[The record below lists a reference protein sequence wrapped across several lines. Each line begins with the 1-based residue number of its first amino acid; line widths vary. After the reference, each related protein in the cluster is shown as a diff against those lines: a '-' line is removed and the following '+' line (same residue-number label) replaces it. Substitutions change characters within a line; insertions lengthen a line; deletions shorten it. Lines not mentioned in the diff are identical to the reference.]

1 MPYQVVSTTLFPP
14 DADTPGV
21 NVNDA
26 PRELTDDEQVILGAL
41 KKQLNWA
48 KKINRPKNEYY
59 ELKQRVKDLEI
70 SVPPQLK
77 DIGVVV
83 GWPGTVI
90 DVLEERIDL
99 MGFTSTGELYGL
111 DEIYEDN
118 ALDIEGSR
126 ATTDALIAGTCF
138 VSVGKG
144 NQDEGEPEILVTA
157 ESPSSATM
165 LWDYRKRRAAAALSQ
180 TYDDKNKVIM
190 QSLYM
195 PDRVVR
201 WAVDPKDRNRS
212 LDIVDINEHN
222 LNRVLMARLINRDRA
237 TDIHGRSEITR
248 AIRYYTDAA
257 VRTMLGMELN
267 REFYTTPMRTAL
279 DVFPQSLGFTEGMSE
294 QEKARVGWSLLMGH
308 MNIIPPQGDGGP
320 MPNQPRPQIV
330 QHPANPPTP
339 YIEQVKA
346 YSIQIAAES
355 GMPASMLGFV
365 TDNPTSAD
373 AIDKSE
379 YRLIRRAERRIQSYR
394 QGWREVALLSILA
407 RDGAGAVTL
416 DDMRSIDTEF
426 RDPSMPTR
434 AAQADATQ
442 KLVAA
447 EVIPPRSRI
456 TWTRLGI
463 SQREQDQLEIDWR
476 KHQAEKVAEEQRQQA
491 MQVQQVQATERAK
504 AKANPGASG
513 PGAQNGQPATAGVR
527 RNASGNSR

>member
-1 MPYQVVSTTLFPP
+1 MTIPYQVMSTTFFPP
-14 DADTPGV
+14 DADTTGI
-21 NVNDA
+21 NAA
-26 PRELTDDEQVILGAL
+26 PRELTDEEEVILGVL

-48 KKINRPKNEYY
+48 KKTNRVKNEYY
-59 ELKQRVKDLEI
+59 ELKQKVQDLEI

-77 DIGVVV
+77 DVGVVV

-99 MGFTSTGELYGL
+99 MGYTSTGDLHGL
-111 DEIYEDN
+111 DVVYEDN
-118 ALDIEGSR
+118 NLDVEASR
-126 ATTDALIAGTCF
+126 ATSDALIAGCVF
-138 VSVGKG
+138 ISVGKG
-144 NQDEGEPEILVTA
+144 RPNEGEPEVLITA

-165 LWDYRKRRAAAALSQ
+165 IWDYRKRRAAAALSQ
-180 TYDDKNKVIM
+180 TYDDKNKVIL

-195 PDRVVR
+195 PNRTVM
-201 WAVDPKDRNRS
+201 WAVDPTARNKA
-212 LDIVDINEHN
+212 LEIQAPDEHN

-237 TDIHGRSEITR
+237 SDIHGRSEITR

-279 DVFPQSLGFTEGMSE
+279 DVFPASLGFTEGMSE
-294 QEKARVGWSLLMGH
+294 TEKARVGWSLLMGH
-308 MNIIPPQGDGGP
+308 MNIIPPQGDGSP
-320 MPNQPRPQIV
+320 LANQPRPDVKQFPV
-330 QHPANPPTP
+330 NPPTP

-346 YSIQIAAES
+346 YSIQVASES

-394 QGWREVALLSILA
+394 QGWREVALLAILA
-407 RDGAGAVTL
+407 RDGTDGISA
-416 DDMRSIDTEF
+416 DDMRTVFPEF

-447 EVIPPRSRI
+447 EVLPPRSRV
-456 TWTRLGI
+456 TWTRLNI
-463 SQREQDQLEIDWR
+463 SAREQDQLEIDWR
-476 KHQAEKVAEEQRQQA
+476 KRQAEQAAEEMRKQDQQMQQVKAQAEARAKVA
-491 MQVQQVQATERAK
+491 
-504 AKANPGASG
+504 GASG
-513 PGAQNGQPATAGVR
+513 PGAQSGAPATGAPR
-527 RNASGNSR
+527 RNAAASTK